1 MPQRRKKA
9 KVVAEPSRE
18 RERGQSAVRGTYK
31 DVSLSIPL

>member
-9 KVVAEPSRE
+9 KVVAESSRE
-18 RERGQSAVRGTYK
+18 RERGQSAVRGK